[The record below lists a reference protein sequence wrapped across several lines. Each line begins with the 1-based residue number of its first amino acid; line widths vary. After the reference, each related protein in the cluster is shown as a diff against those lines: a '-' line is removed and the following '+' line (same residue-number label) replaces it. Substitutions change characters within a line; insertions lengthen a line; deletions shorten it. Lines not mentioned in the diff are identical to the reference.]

1 MEADIS
7 VVKTVND
14 RLVERIVKTERQCWE
29 NSQFSRCDTLDIVGI
44 LGSIDNSVL
53 EETVHGMFK
62 KIGVEVD
69 KQDVQTCHCLK
80 EKERTI
86 VKFAI
91 RKDCL

>member
-53 EETVHGMFK
+53 EETVRGMFK
-62 KIGVEVD
+62 KIGVEVGE
-69 KQDVQTCHCLK
+69 QYVQACHCLK
-80 EKERTI
+80 EERTI